1 MSKNLFLKTKTNR
14 NEENAMS
21 CKVMLVENNETLE
34 QVILVD
40 YINGFEVTCE
50 MNQEDF
56 LNILLSECT
65 KHCMLS
71 EYAQI

>member
-1 MSKNLFLKTKTNR
+1 MSKNLILKTKTNR
-14 NEENAMS
+14 NEEKAMS

-50 MNQEDF
+50 MVQNEF
-56 LNILLSECT
+56 LIILLSECT
-65 KHCMLS
+65 RHCMMS
-71 EYAQI
+71 EYIQI

>member
-1 MSKNLFLKTKTNR
+1 
-14 NEENAMS
+14 MS
-21 CKVMLVENNETLE
+21 CKVSIVENNETLE

>member
-1 MSKNLFLKTKTNR
+1 
-14 NEENAMS
+14 MS
-21 CKVMLVENNETLE
+21 CKVMIVENNETLE

-65 KHCMLS
+65 RPCMLS

>member
-1 MSKNLFLKTKTNR
+1 
-14 NEENAMS
+14 MS
-21 CKVMLVENNETLE
+21 CKVMIVENNETLE

-65 KHCMLS
+65 KHCTLS